1 MKRLKDYDE
10 LLEGIE
16 EVEEFNRET
25 EREFDIELVDVKA
38 GLYGVEYKEEKSML
52 DHIYKKP
59 FE

>member
-25 EREFDIELVDVKA
+25 EREFDIELVDVRA
-38 GLYGVEYKEEKSML
+38 GLYGVQFNEENSML